1 MMYRALLNILAL
13 LRLLLLKHLVDGL
26 IEDSGIAVDVD
37 AFVIQLAGHL
47 VEPAVAV
54 GLLVDEGDILLQRR
68 VDADEFARAKA
79 INIGDGFE
87 AFDPAENLPR
97 LNCHTRLG
105 FKVVVDHVSEHARGK
120 LGESH
125 PPSPAFPFTRPKV

>member
-1 MMYRALLNILAL
+1 MSSPFF
-13 LRLLLLKHLVDGL
+13 RLLLLKHLVDSL

-37 AFVIQLAGHL
+37 AFVIQRAGHL
-47 VEPAVAV
+47 VEPAVAE

-87 AFDPAENLPR
+87 AFDPTEHLPR
-97 LNCHTRLG
+97 SNGCTRLG
-105 FKVVVDHVSEHARGK
+105 FKVVIDHVSEHARGK

-125 PPSPAFPFTRPKV
+125 PPSCAFPLTRPKV